1 MKDFQDMNCK
11 GCTFADS
18 DTVGTGKPCCTYP
31 GKIELI
37 MGRCQQ
43 RLGMGFAVL
52 MGWPLPN
59 RADRPATENQEKEA
73 A

>member
-11 GCTFADS
+11 GCYFADPE
-18 DTVGTGKPCCTYP
+18 TVGTGEPCCTHP
-31 GKIELI
+31 GKLEII
-37 MGRCQQ
+37 MGR
-43 RLGMGFAVL
+43 
-52 MGWPLPN
+52 PLPN